1 MIDFILRP
9 IRRRFGKDR
18 KFYAAIDDMF
28 GFIPHNIE
36 LYKLAL
42 IHKSASVTLD
52 DGRQINNERL
62 EFLGDAVIE
71 SVTSDYL
78 FIEFPDQNEGFLT
91 QLRSKMV
98 SRQSLNEVAKRL
110 KLDTHVITH
119 SSASFSQKHIYGD
132 AFEAMM
138 GAIYLDQG
146 YDFVNRLLINRI
158 FGDYLRTGA
167 LLEEETDFKS
177 RLIEWC
183 QKNHHTIRFITSHD
197 RSYSSS
203 HPVFI
208 CKVLIDDIEAGYGS
222 GDSKKEA
229 EQHAAFSVSQGFR
242 EEDCAKLFDRLD
254 TIERGLTPSR
264 PQRRQNDQNDQNNDI
279 PGTSEPQSRKAEKDT
294 TAENRKAGGEKQDR
308 SEQNPDA
315 ENTDNTE
322 SESGAAKST
331 GRSRSSRRARRRAA
345 AAAADN
351 VTDTVTEEQT
361 ANADEGVAANIDAN
375 APETISDQAVEDSTS
390 ATDAESVSTPDN
402 DLPDAEKSDNSDAEP
417 ILTAT
422 DPAAEQPSENIPAE
436 NTQTEHQEAETATEE
451 NVQSEFSDDTSTTS
465 EQNGAGRSRS
475 RRSRRKTAAQT
486 TEPEVTQQDS
496 TTEKAESS
504 AENDNADT
512 ASEQAAEEAA
522 TPKRRSRRRTK
533 AAVTEAEI
541 FEVSAMEITKPA
553 PETAPSENSETAAES
568 VAEAKEAATPKRR
581 PRRRQ
586 PKSAK
591 ASSEKNSGNT
601 AENTTEGVASAEDG
615 NGGMTEEVHTESD
628 NTNAAQQS
636 E

>member
-254 TIERGLTPSR
+254 AIERGLAPQR
-264 PQRRQNDQNDQNNDI
+264 PQRRKDDQDD
-279 PGTSEPQSRKAEKDT
+279 PDEDT
-294 TAENRKAGGEKQDR
+294 RNTAGAQNRKTDKSDNGDGDNR
-308 SEQNPDA
+308 
-315 ENTDNTE
+315 ENTGQNSDPENTE
-322 SESGAAKST
+322 SEPGAAKST

-351 VTDTVTEEQT
+351 AADTVTDGQT
-361 ANADEGVAANIDAN
+361 AVAEEDAAEKIEVN

-417 ILTAT
+417 ILTAAE
-422 DPAAEQPSENIPAE
+422 PAAEKPSENIPAE

-451 NVQSEFSDDTSTTS
+451 GVQSELSDDTSTTS

-475 RRSRRKTAAQT
+475 RRSRRKAAAQT

-504 AENDNADT
+504 AESDNADT
-512 ASEQAAEEAA
+512 ASEQAAEKAA

-533 AAVTEAEI
+533 ATVTEAEI
-541 FEVSAMEITKPA
+541 FEVSAMEITEPA
-553 PETAPSENSETAAES
+553 PETAPSENSETAAGSATET
-568 VAEAKEAATPKRR
+568 EEAATPKRR
-581 PRRRQ
+581 PHRRQ
-586 PKSAK
+586 SKAAKSA
-591 ASSEKNSGNT
+591 EKNSGSST
-601 AENTTEGVASAEDG
+601 ENPVEAAAPADDG
-615 NGGMTEEVHTESD
+615 NGGMTEEAHTEND
-628 NTNAAQQS
+628 NTNAARQP

>member
-254 TIERGLTPSR
+254 AIERGLTPSR
-264 PQRRQNDQNDQNNDI
+264 PQRRKDDQDD
-279 PGTSEPQSRKAEKDT
+279 PDEDT
-294 TAENRKAGGEKQDR
+294 RNTAGAQNRKTDKSDNGDGDNR
-308 SEQNPDA
+308 
-315 ENTDNTE
+315 ENTGQNSDPENTE

-351 VTDTVTEEQT
+351 AADTVTAVAEE
-361 ANADEGVAANIDAN
+361 DAAEKIEVN
-375 APETISDQAVEDSTS
+375 APETISDQTAADSPS
-390 ATDAESVSTPDN
+390 GTDAETVSTPDN
-402 DLPDAEKSDNSDAEP
+402 VLSDTDKADSRDAEP
-417 ILTAT
+417 ILTAAE
-422 DPAAEQPSENIPAE
+422 PAAEQPSENIPAE
-436 NTQTEHQEAETATEE
+436 NTQAEHQEAETATEE

-475 RRSRRKTAAQT
+475 RRSRRKAAAQT
-486 TEPEVTQQDS
+486 TEPEDTQQDS

-512 ASEQAAEEAA
+512 ASERAAEEVA

-533 AAVTEAEI
+533 AAATEAEI
-541 FEVSAMEITKPA
+541 FEVSAMEVTEPA

>member
-254 TIERGLTPSR
+254 AIERGLTPSR

-294 TAENRKAGGEKQDR
+294 TAENRKAGGEKQER

-315 ENTDNTE
+315 ENTDNTD

-375 APETISDQAVEDSTS
+375 APETISDQAAEDSTS

-417 ILTAT
+417 ILTA
-422 DPAAEQPSENIPAE
+422 AEPTAEKPSENIPAE
-436 NTQTEHQEAETATEE
+436 NTQAEHQEAETATEE
-451 NVQSEFSDDTSTTS
+451 GVQSEFSDDTSTTS

-475 RRSRRKTAAQT
+475 RRSRRKAAAQT
-486 TEPEVTQQDS
+486 TEPEATQQDS

-533 AAVTEAEI
+533 AAATEAEI
-541 FEVSAMEITKPA
+541 FEVSAMEITEPA

-591 ASSEKNSGNT
+591 ASPEKNSGNT
-601 AENTTEGVASAEDG
+601 AENTTESVASAEDG

>member
-110 KLDTHVITH
+110 KLDTHVIAH

-254 TIERGLTPSR
+254 AIERGLTPQR
-264 PQRRQNDQNDQNNDI
+264 PQRRKDDQDD
-279 PGTSEPQSRKAEKDT
+279 PDEDT
-294 TAENRKAGGEKQDR
+294 RNTAGAQNRKTDKSDNGDGDNR
-308 SEQNPDA
+308 
-315 ENTDNTE
+315 ENTGQNSDPENTE

-345 AAAADN
+345 ATAADN
-351 VTDTVTEEQT
+351 AADTVTAVAEE
-361 ANADEGVAANIDAN
+361 DAAEKIEVN
-375 APETISDQAVEDSTS
+375 APETISDQTAADSPS
-390 ATDAESVSTPDN
+390 GTDAETVSTPDN
-402 DLPDAEKSDNSDAEP
+402 VLSDTNKADSRDAEP

-422 DPAAEQPSENIPAE
+422 DPAAEKPSENIPAE
-436 NTQTEHQEAETATEE
+436 NTQAEHQEAETATEE
-451 NVQSEFSDDTSTTS
+451 NVQSELSDDTSTTS

-475 RRSRRKTAAQT
+475 RRSRRKAAAQT

-512 ASEQAAEEAA
+512 ASERAAEKAA

-533 AAVTEAEI
+533 AAATEAEI
-541 FEVSAMEITKPA
+541 FEVSAMEVTEPA
-553 PETAPSENSETAAES
+553 PEPTTSENSETAAGSATET
-568 VAEAKEAATPKRR
+568 EEAATPKRR
-581 PRRRQ
+581 PHRRQ
-586 PKSAK
+586 SKAAKSA
-591 ASSEKNSGNT
+591 EKNSGSST
-601 AENTTEGVASAEDG
+601 ENPVEAAAPADDG
-615 NGGMTEEVHTESD
+615 NGGMTEEAHTEND
-628 NTNAAQQS
+628 NTNAARQP

>member
-254 TIERGLTPSR
+254 AIERGLTPSR
-264 PQRRQNDQNDQNNDI
+264 PQRRKDDQDD
-279 PGTSEPQSRKAEKDT
+279 PDEDT
-294 TAENRKAGGEKQDR
+294 RNTAGAQNRKTDKSDNGDGDNR
-308 SEQNPDA
+308 
-315 ENTDNTE
+315 ENTGQNSDPENTE

-351 VTDTVTEEQT
+351 AADTVTDGQT
-361 ANADEGVAANIDAN
+361 AVAEEDAAEKIEVN
-375 APETISDQAVEDSTS
+375 APETISEQTAADSTS

-402 DLPDAEKSDNSDAEP
+402 VLSDTDKADSSDAEP

-475 RRSRRKTAAQT
+475 RRSRRKAAAQT
-486 TEPEVTQQDS
+486 TEPEATQQDS
-496 TTEKAESS
+496 TMEKAESS

-533 AAVTEAEI
+533 AAATEAEI
-541 FEVSAMEITKPA
+541 FEVSAMEVTEPA
-553 PETAPSENSETAAES
+553 PETAPSENSETAAGSATET
-568 VAEAKEAATPKRR
+568 EEAATPKRR

-591 ASSEKNSGNT
+591 ASSEKNSGSST
-601 AENTTEGVASAEDG
+601 ENPVEAAAPADDG
-615 NGGMTEEVHTESD
+615 NGGMTEEAHTEND
-628 NTNAAQQS
+628 NTNAARQP